1 MPRSTSVRE
10 NPGGRF
16 FVERTDTAMS
26 RMDLNKKKVTALLLV
41 LLGNTL
47 YALAVKLFLLPAELM
62 SSGTTGIALV
72 VNRLTGIPLSA
83 FILAFNLAMLGLGW
97 WGLGRQFALTTV
109 FSSLYYPVALEVL
122 DRLMGDVVV
131 TDNPMLNVL
140 FAGMGI
146 GLSLGMVMRGGAST
160 GGMDIPPLVLRKFF
174 HIPVSVSLWAFDFC
188 ILLAQM
194 MYNTLEDLMYGILL
208 IMAVSFSLNKVL
220 LLGTSRTEMKI
231 ISNQASLV
239 RDAILSRVD
248 RGVTILHGEGGYLHT
263 PTEVILSVV
272 SNHEMPKIERLAR
285 DIDPNCFIIVSRV
298 TEVWGRGFSQGKQYE
313 KNQ

>member
-1 MPRSTSVRE
+1 
-10 NPGGRF
+10 
-16 FVERTDTAMS
+16 MS
-26 RMDLNKKKVTALLLV
+26 RWEPNKKQFLTLLMV
-41 LLGNTL
+41 LLGNTF
-47 YALAVKLFLLPAELM
+47 YALSVKLFLLPAELM

-72 VNRLTGIPLSA
+72 VNRLTGLPLSA
-83 FILAFNLAMLGLGW
+83 FILVFNLAMLGLGW
-97 WGLGRQFALTTV
+97 WALGRQFALTTV

-122 DRLMGDVVV
+122 NRLLGDVLV
-131 TDNPMLNVL
+131 TENPMLNVL

-208 IMAVSFSLNKVL
+208 IMTVSFSLNKVL
-220 LLGTSRTEMKI
+220 LLGTSRTEVKI
-231 ISNQASLV
+231 VSAKAGLI

-248 RGVTILHGEGGYLHT
+248 RGVTMLHGEGGYLHN
-263 PTEVILSVV
+263 PTQVILSVV

-285 DIDPNCFIIVSRV
+285 DIDPSCFIIVSRV
-298 TEVWGRGFSQGKQYE
+298 TEVWGRGFSLGKHYE
-313 KNQ
+313 DKQ

>member
-1 MPRSTSVRE
+1 MTRM
-10 NPGGRF
+10 
-16 FVERTDTAMS
+16 ER
-26 RMDLNKKKVTALLLV
+26 NKKRMISLAMV

-47 YALAVKLFLLPAELM
+47 YALAVKLFLLPAQLM
-62 SSGTTGIALV
+62 SCGTTGIGLV
-72 VNRLTGIPLSA
+72 VNRLTGLPLSL
-83 FILAFNLAMLGLGW
+83 FILVFNVAMLCLGW
-97 WGLGRQFALTTV
+97 WALGRQFALTTV

-122 DRLMGDVVV
+122 ERVMGEV
-131 TDNPMLNVL
+131 TVTANPMLNVL

-194 MYNTLEDLMYGILL
+194 MYNHLEDLLYGILL
-208 IMAVSFSLNKVL
+208 IMVISFSLNKVL
-220 LLGTSRTEMKI
+220 LLGTSRTEVKI
-231 ISNQASLV
+231 VSESSAMI
-239 RDAILSRVD
+239 REAILSRVD

-272 SNHEMPKIERLAR
+272 SNHEMPKIEQLAR

-298 TEVWGRGFSQGKQYE
+298 TEVWGRGFSQGKHYGQKKE
-313 KNQ
+313 S

>member
-1 MPRSTSVRE
+1 
-10 NPGGRF
+10 
-16 FVERTDTAMS
+16 MS

>member
-1 MPRSTSVRE
+1 
-10 NPGGRF
+10 
-16 FVERTDTAMS
+16 MS
-26 RMDLNKKKVTALLLV
+26 RMELNKNRIFSVLLV

-62 SSGTTGIALV
+62 SCGTTGIALV
-72 VNRLTGIPLSA
+72 VNRMTGIPLSG
-83 FILAFNLAMLGLGW
+83 FILVFNIVMLCLGW
-97 WGLGRQFALTTV
+97 WALGRQFALTTV
-109 FSSLYYPVALEVL
+109 FSSVFDPVALESL
-122 DRLMGDVVV
+122 ERLLGNVTV
-131 TDNPMLNVL
+131 TDNALLNVL

-174 HIPVSVSLWAFDFC
+174 RIPVSVSLWSFDFC

-194 MYNTLEDLMYGILL
+194 MYNSLEDLLYGIIL
-208 IMAVSFSLNKVL
+208 IMVISFSLNKVL
-220 LLGTSRTEMKI
+220 LLGTSRTEVKI
-231 ISNQASLV
+231 VSSEASLI

-285 DIDPNCFIIVSRV
+285 DIDPNCFMIVSRV
-298 TEVWGRGFSQGKQYE
+298 TEVWGRGFSQGKHYAKKQD
-313 KNQ
+313 N

>member
-1 MPRSTSVRE
+1 
-10 NPGGRF
+10 
-16 FVERTDTAMS
+16 MS
-26 RMDLNKKKVTALLLV
+26 RMEMNKKRMISLLMV
-41 LLGNTL
+41 LLGNTM
-47 YALAVKLFLLPAELM
+47 YALAVKLFLLPAQLM
-62 SSGTTGIALV
+62 SCGTTGIALV
-72 VNRLTGIPLSA
+72 VNRMTGLPLSS
-83 FILAFNLAMLGLGW
+83 FILVFNVAMLGLGW
-97 WGLGRQFALTTV
+97 WALGRKFALTTV

-122 DRLMGDVVV
+122 ERLLGEV
-131 TDNPMLNVL
+131 TVTANPMLNVL

-146 GLSLGMVMRGGAST
+146 GLSLGVVMRGGAST

-174 HIPVSVSLWAFDFC
+174 HIPVSVSLWTFDFC

-194 MYNTLEDLMYGILL
+194 MYNDLEDLLYGIVL
-208 IMAVSFSLNKVL
+208 IMVISFSLNKAL
-220 LLGTSRTEMKI
+220 LLGTSRTEVKI
-231 ISNQASLV
+231 VSSEANLI

-248 RGVTILHGEGGYLHT
+248 RGVTILHGEGGYLHV

-313 KNQ
+313 KKQ

>member
-1 MPRSTSVRE
+1 
-10 NPGGRF
+10 
-16 FVERTDTAMS
+16 MS
-26 RMDLNKKKVTALLLV
+26 RMELNKKRVLSLLMV

-47 YALAVKLFLLPAELM
+47 YAFSVKLFLLPAQLM
-62 SSGTTGIALV
+62 SCGTTGIGLV
-72 VNRLTGIPLSA
+72 VNRLTGLPLSG
-83 FILAFNLAMLGLGW
+83 FILMFNIAMLCLGW
-97 WGLGRQFALTTV
+97 WALGRQFALTTV

-122 DRLMGDVVV
+122 ERLLGDVLV
-131 TDNPMLNVL
+131 TENPMLNVL

-208 IMAVSFSLNKVL
+208 IIVISFSLNKVL
-220 LLGTSRTEMKI
+220 LLGTSRTEVKI
-231 ISNQASLV
+231 VSAEASLI

-248 RGVTILHGEGGYLHT
+248 RGVTILHGEGGYLRT

-298 TEVWGRGFSQGKQYE
+298 TEVWGRGFSLGKHYAPKKE
-313 KNQ
+313 N